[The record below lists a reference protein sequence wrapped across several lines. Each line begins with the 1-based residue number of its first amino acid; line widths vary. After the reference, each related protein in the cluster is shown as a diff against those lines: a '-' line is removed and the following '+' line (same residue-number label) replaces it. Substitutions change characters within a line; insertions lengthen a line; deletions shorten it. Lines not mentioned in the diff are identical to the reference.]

1 MRCLLGALKHHS
13 RFVRGD
19 SRRRP
24 WLPLEPLLPL
34 LPVHRVSA
42 SRAAARA
49 INVLASRAALASA
62 IVHTLPVTPAECG
75 ACDGCE
81 GVGEGDGRPRQHAQ
95 HDDGAADEHVVAH
108 TVLCLSPHSL
118 PANVAIFSCCPCI
131 CRATSFR
138 DHISSSTTQLASY
151 YATCVILRN
160 LRHITQLASYYATC
174 IILRNVH
181 HTTQLA
187 SYYATC
193 VLLSFV
199 FPLCKRKRNSR
210 VFSEL
215 RAGAHRYP
223 WKVPCDELHTHH
235 GSELTEFRVET

>member
-42 SRAAARA
+42 SRAVACA
-49 INVLASRAALASA
+49 ITVLASRAALASA

-95 HDDGAADEHVVAH
+95 HDDGAAYGHVVPH
-108 TVLCLSPHSL
+108 TVLCLSPYSL

-138 DHISSSTTQLASY
+138 DHMSSSTS
-151 YATCVILRN
+151 
-160 LRHITQLASYYATC
+160 
-174 IILRNVH
+174 
-181 HTTQLA
+181 
-187 SYYATC
+187 TC

-199 FPLCKRKRNSR
+199 FQLCKRKRNSR
-210 VFSEL
+210 VLSEL
-215 RAGAHRYP
+215 RAGAQRYP